1 MANWRDN
8 ILDQAE
14 AIRQRSANFDL
25 DALRR
30 EDEAET
36 GGFFSGFGLGIV
48 VGALLALVFAP
59 KRGNETRE
67 MVSERAVQLKDK
79 ATDMIAHAR
88 GGDDE
93 PEETRAAIEREID
106 DLGTTPI
113 VSNS

>member
-1 MANWRDN
+1 MASWRDN

-14 AIRQRSANFDL
+14 AIRQRSADFDL

-30 EDEAET
+30 EDEAES

-48 VGALLALVFAP
+48 VGAVLALVFAP
-59 KRGNETRE
+59 KRGDETRE
-67 MVSERAVQLKDK
+67 IVSERAVQLKDK
-79 ATDMIAHAR
+79 ASGLIAQAR

-93 PEETRAAIEREID
+93 PEETLAAIERDID

-113 VSNS
+113 VPDN

>member
-1 MANWRDN
+1 MASWRDS

-14 AIRQRSANFDL
+14 AIRQRSANIDIES
-25 DALRR
+25 LRR

-36 GGFFSGFGLGIV
+36 GGFFAGFGLGIA
-48 VGALLALVFAP
+48 VGAVLALVFAP
-59 KRGNETRE
+59 KRGDETRE

-79 ATDMIAHAR
+79 ASDLISHAR

-93 PEETRAAIEREID
+93 PEETQAAIEREID

-113 VSNS
+113 MPGI